1 MLKKWIDGEEKN
13 ACQKWTAIW
22 VYSFQMLVLHLPLLL
37 LWEMGLIPKMSFDK
51 TQIANET
58 YRSIFSIIVSISK
71 YTPIT
76 IEPHYCRRAEKDKLQ
91 PSFRMPNLM
100 WRLHWEHTHFLT
112 FLLNFLRFFFWFL
125 SVVLYI
131 YLFFFFMVPCF
142 EDNST
147 RKFQSYCVTVL

>member
-1 MLKKWIDGEEKN
+1 MERRKMH
-13 ACQKWTAIW
+13 AKWTAIW

-76 IEPHYCRRAEKDKLQ
+76 IEPHYYCRRAEKDKLQ

-112 FLLNFLRFFFWFL
+112 FLLNFLFKCRSIYIFVFFYGPLFWGQFNPEISIL
-125 SVVLYI
+125 LCDCAVSSLI
-131 YLFFFFMVPCF
+131 N
-142 EDNST
+142 EN
-147 RKFQSYCVTVL
+147 